1 MLHRQPSV
9 ICRTYNFLVRRK
21 SVCGITSNELDVLH
35 PECSTTPGKQAEMVR
50 LRLTLAICTNFSDK
64 EKVMNYLRPILR
76 GLAFATLLLP
86 VAFRIDANAQ
96 EGGHLTLQDLLSV
109 EPIGESALSPDGK
122 TIALTRSGQIDLLPA
137 DGGWPVPLTS
147 SRGGKSGLAWSPD
160 GKRIAYASQGSIWVV
175 SATGGAPHRLTNA
188 PAGDGD
194 PRQATD
200 RSPRWSP
207 QGRWIL
213 FQSGR
218 RGVNS
223 LLVVSADGSTTSFLT
238 SAKEETEDGRW
249 SPNGD
254 EIVYVTREKEY
265 FSGRLNLLRFDANA
279 GQPVGDPVVLYTAPV
294 DRGGGW
300 ALRGA
305 VWSPDGKAL
314 ATVLQ
319 NTGWNHIYLLSTKGG
334 EPKQITDGAFEDE
347 NPTFSPDGKSIAFI
361 SNRGLLEATNLWI
374 IPANGGEAQQVA
386 KFDTPGITSEPQWA
400 PDSKSIYF
408 NHQSPVET
416 SDLLVQSLTSLIPS
430 KYLTHTTP
438 KNFSAA
444 AQVPERVTWQSK
456 DGKEIVGLLFTPH
469 GAKPGAKLPAVV
481 WVHGGPE
488 GQDGFRADE
497 WAQYLA
503 QSGYVVLEPN
513 YRGSS
518 GYGEA
523 FRNLNVEDSNGGE
536 VDDVAAGAQYLV
548 ARGLA
553 DPARLAIGGG
563 SHGGTMTAYMVVHY
577 PDLFAAAIELYGV
590 VDRKLFVERTNPSSS
605 IRWMMKMGGTPTE
618 KPEVYRRANVLLQV
632 DKVKTPLLVMHGE
645 NDPQVPPADSAFFV
659 KALREHH
666 KTVFYFTYPGEL
678 HGFAQPEHRLDA
690 WQKQLAFLQQ
700 YINPKFGTTT
710 TSIEEVAFPGSDK
723 QANAHNEDK

>member
-1 MLHRQPSV
+1 MS
-9 ICRTYNFLVRRK
+9 
-21 SVCGITSNELDVLH
+21 
-35 PECSTTPGKQAEMVR
+35 
-50 LRLTLAICTNFSDK
+50 
-64 EKVMNYLRPILR
+64 YLRPRLSKFT
-76 GLAFATLLLP
+76 LAALLLTT
-86 VAFRIDANAQ
+86 AFGAESHAQ

-122 TIALTRSGQIDLLPA
+122 TIALTRSGQIALLPSE
-137 DGGWPVPLTS
+137 GGWPVLLTS
-147 SRGGKSGLAWSPD
+147 TQGGKSGLAWSPD

-175 SATGGAPHRLTNA
+175 PVSGGVPHRLTNA
-188 PAGDGD
+188 PAGGGD

-200 RSPRWSP
+200 RAPRWSP

-213 FQSGR
+213 FQSGQ
-218 RGVNS
+218 RGTNS

-238 SAKEETEDGRW
+238 SAKEEAESGRW

-265 FSGRLNLLRFDANA
+265 FSGCLNLLKFDARS
-279 GQPVGDPVVLYTAPV
+279 GQPAGEPVTLYTAPV

-300 ALRGA
+300 AIRGA
-305 VWSPDGKAL
+305 VWSPDGKTL

-319 NTGWNHIYLLSTKGG
+319 NSGWNHIYLLSAKGG
-334 EPKQITDGAFEDE
+334 ELKQITDGSFEDE
-347 NPTFSPDGKSIAFI
+347 NPTFSPDGKSISFV
-361 SNRGLLEATNLWI
+361 SNRGLLEANDLWL
-374 IPANGGEAQQVA
+374 IPASGGEAHQVA
-386 KFDTPGITSEPQWA
+386 KFETPGIVSEPQWA

-408 NHQSPVET
+408 NHQSPRET
-416 SDLLVQSLTSLIPS
+416 ADLLVQSLNSTAPP
-430 KYLTHTTP
+430 KHLTHTTP

-456 DGKEIVGLLFTPH
+456 DGKEIAGLLFIPR

-488 GQDGFRADE
+488 GQDDFRADV

-548 ARGLA
+548 TRGLA

-590 VDRKLFVERTNPSSS
+590 VDRQLFVERTNPPSAT
-605 IRWMMKMGGTPTE
+605 RWMMKMGGTPSE
-618 KPEVYRRANVLLQV
+618 KPELYRRANVLLQV

-678 HGFAQPEHRLDA
+678 HGFSQPAHRLDA

-700 YINPKFGTTT
+700 YVNPKYGTTT
-710 TSIEEVAFPGSDK
+710 TSTEEVTFPGSDK
-723 QANAHNEDK
+723 QANSHNGDR

>member
-1 MLHRQPSV
+1 MHFRCPHLFRVS
-9 ICRTYNFLVRRK
+9 
-21 SVCGITSNELDVLH
+21 
-35 PECSTTPGKQAEMVR
+35 
-50 LRLTLAICTNFSDK
+50 AIALLFSCIAGPA
-64 EKVMNYLRPILR
+64 V
-76 GLAFATLLLP
+76 F
-86 VAFRIDANAQ
+86 AQ
-96 EGGHLTLQDLLSV
+96 ESGRLTLQDLLSLQ
-109 EPIGESALSPDGK
+109 PIGESALSPDGK
-122 TIALTRSGQIDLLPA
+122 TIALTRNEQIVLMPA
-137 DGGWPVPLTS
+137 EGGWPVLLTS
-147 SRGGKSGLAWSPD
+147 TQGAKTGIAWSPD
-160 GKRIAYASQGSIWVV
+160 SKQLAYASQGSIWVV
-175 SATGGAPHRLTNA
+175 SAAGGAPHRLTNA
-188 PAGDGD
+188 PAGSGD

-200 RSPRWSP
+200 RAPRWSP

-213 FQSGR
+213 FESGR
-218 RGVNS
+218 RGINS
-223 LLVVSADGSTTSFLT
+223 LLVVSSDGSITSFLT
-238 SAKEETEDGRW
+238 SAKEEAEEGRW
-249 SPNGD
+249 SPSGD

-265 FSGRLNLLRFDANA
+265 FSGRINLLKFDAHA
-279 GQPVGDPVVLYTAPV
+279 GQPIGEPSVLYTSPV

-300 ALRGA
+300 AIRGA
-305 VWSPDGKAL
+305 VWSPDGKTL

-319 NTGWNHIYLLSTKGG
+319 NSGWNHIYLLSPKGG

-347 NPTFSPDGKSIAFI
+347 DPAFSPDGKSISFI
-361 SNRGLLEATNLWI
+361 SSRGLLEANNLWI
-374 IPANGGEAQQVA
+374 VPASGGEAHQVV
-386 KFDTPGITSEPQWA
+386 KFDTLGLVSEPQWA
-400 PDSKSIYF
+400 PDGKSIYF
-408 NHQSPVET
+408 NHQSPLET
-416 SDLLVQSLTSLIPS
+416 SDLLVQSLDSSAPP

-456 DGKEIVGLLFTPH
+456 DGKEIAGLLFTPR

-488 GQDGFRADE
+488 GQDDYRADA

-503 QSGYVVLEPN
+503 QSGFVVLEPN

-548 ARGLA
+548 TRGLA

-590 VDRKLFVERTNPSSS
+590 VDRQLFVERTNPPSAT
-605 IRWMMKMGGTPTE
+605 RWMMKMGGTPAE

-645 NDPQVPPADSAFFV
+645 NDPQVPPADSALFV

-678 HGFAQPEHRLDA
+678 HGFSQPAHRLDA
-690 WQKQLAFLQQ
+690 WQKQLAFLQN
-700 YINPKFGTTT
+700 YINPKYGTTT
-710 TSIEEVAFPGSDK
+710 TSTEEVVFPGSDK
-723 QANAHNEDK
+723 QADSHNADSHNEDK

>member
-1 MLHRQPSV
+1 MFTMLRQ
-9 ICRTYNFLVRRK
+9 
-21 SVCGITSNELDVLH
+21 
-35 PECSTTPGKQAEMVR
+35 GKFM
-50 LRLTLAICTNFSDK
+50 S
-64 EKVMNYLRPILR
+64 YLRPRLSKFT
-76 GLAFATLLLP
+76 LAALLLTT
-86 VAFRIDANAQ
+86 AFGAESHAQ

-122 TIALTRSGQIDLLPA
+122 TIALTRSGQIALLPSE
-137 DGGWPVPLTS
+137 GGWPVLLTS
-147 SRGGKSGLAWSPD
+147 TQGGKSGLAWSPD

-175 SATGGAPHRLTNA
+175 PVSGGVPHRLTNA
-188 PAGDGD
+188 PAGGGD

-200 RSPRWSP
+200 RAPRWSP

-213 FQSGR
+213 FQSGQ
-218 RGVNS
+218 RGTNS

-238 SAKEETEDGRW
+238 AAKEEAESGRW

-265 FSGRLNLLRFDANA
+265 FSGRLNLLKFDARS
-279 GQPVGDPVVLYTAPV
+279 GQPAGEPVTLYTAPV

-300 ALRGA
+300 AIRGA
-305 VWSPDGKAL
+305 VWSPDGKTL

-319 NTGWNHIYLLSTKGG
+319 NSGWNHIYLLSAKGG
-334 EPKQITDGAFEDE
+334 EPKQITDGSFEDE
-347 NPTFSPDGKSIAFI
+347 NPTFSPDGKSISFV
-361 SNRGLLEATNLWI
+361 SNRGLLEANDLWL
-374 IPANGGEAQQVA
+374 IPASGGEAHQVA
-386 KFDTPGITSEPQWA
+386 KFETPGIVSEPQWA

-408 NHQSPVET
+408 NHQSPSET
-416 SDLLVQSLTSLIPS
+416 SDLLVQSLNSTAPP
-430 KYLTHTTP
+430 KHLTHTTP

-456 DGKEIVGLLFTPH
+456 DGKEIAGLLFTPP

-488 GQDGFRADE
+488 GQDDFRADV

-548 ARGLA
+548 SRGLA

-590 VDRKLFVERTNPSSS
+590 VDRQLFVERTNPPSAT
-605 IRWMMKMGGTPTE
+605 RWMMKMGGTPSE
-618 KPEVYRRANVLLQV
+618 KPELYRRANVLLQV

-678 HGFAQPEHRLDA
+678 HGFSQPAHRLDA
-690 WQKQLAFLQQ
+690 WEKQLAFLQQ
-700 YINPKFGTTT
+700 YINPKYGTTT
-710 TSIEEVAFPGSDK
+710 TSTEEVTFPGSDK
-723 QANAHNEDK
+723 QANSHNGDR

>member
-1 MLHRQPSV
+1 MS
-9 ICRTYNFLVRRK
+9 
-21 SVCGITSNELDVLH
+21 
-35 PECSTTPGKQAEMVR
+35 
-50 LRLTLAICTNFSDK
+50 
-64 EKVMNYLRPILR
+64 YLRPRLSKFT
-76 GLAFATLLLP
+76 LAALLLMT
-86 VAFRIDANAQ
+86 AFGAESHAQ

-109 EPIGESALSPDGK
+109 EPIDESALSPDGK
-122 TIALTRSGQIDLLPA
+122 AIALTRSGQIALLPSE
-137 DGGWPVPLTS
+137 GGWPVLLTS
-147 SRGGKSGLAWSPD
+147 TQGSKSGLAWSPD

-175 SATGGAPHRLTNA
+175 AASGGTPHRLTNA
-188 PAGDGD
+188 PAGEGD

-200 RSPRWSP
+200 RAPRWSP

-223 LLVVSADGSTTSFLT
+223 LLVVSSDGGTTSFLT
-238 SAKEETEDGRW
+238 SAKEEAENGRW

-254 EIVYVTREKEY
+254 EIVYVAREKEY
-265 FSGRLNLLRFDANA
+265 FSGRLDLLKFDARS
-279 GQPVGDPVVLYTAPV
+279 GQLTGEPITLYTAPV

-300 ALRGA
+300 AIRGA
-305 VWSPDGKAL
+305 VWSPDGKTL

-319 NTGWNHIYLLSTKGG
+319 NSGWNHIYLLSPKGG
-334 EPKQITDGAFEDE
+334 EPKQLTDGSFEDE
-347 NPTFSPDGKSIAFI
+347 DPTFSPDGKSISFV
-361 SNRGLLEATNLWI
+361 SNRGLPEANNLWL
-374 IPANGGEAQQVA
+374 IPASGGEAHQVA
-386 KFDTPGITSEPQWA
+386 KFDTPGIVSEPQWA

-408 NHQSPVET
+408 NHQSPRET
-416 SDLLVQSLTSLIPS
+416 SDLLVQSLSSSAPP
-430 KYLTHTTP
+430 KHLTYTTP

-456 DGKEIVGLLFTPH
+456 DGKEIAGLLFTPL

-488 GQDGFRADE
+488 GQDDFRADV

-548 ARGLA
+548 TRGLA

-563 SHGGTMTAYMVVHY
+563 SHGGTMAAYMVVHY

-590 VDRKLFVERTNPSSS
+590 VDRQLFVERTNPPSA
-605 IRWMMKMGGTPTE
+605 IRWMMKMGGTPLE

-659 KALREHH
+659 KALRDHH

-678 HGFAQPEHRLDA
+678 HGFSQPGHRLDA

-700 YINPKFGTTT
+700 YINPKYGTTT
-710 TSIEEVAFPGSDK
+710 TSTEEVTFPGSDK
-723 QANAHNEDK
+723 QANSHNGDR